1 MRRVILPLTAACALT
16 AISNVTAHAHA
27 SLEKSEAAPGSYKA
41 VLKIPH
47 GCDGQATHT
56 VRLEIP
62 EGYVGVKPM
71 PKAGWTLAVEK
82 GDYAKAYKLHGSEV
96 KSGVRAVTWSGGNL
110 PDDFY
115 DEFVVSGT
123 LAGVEEGRKLFF
135 KARQVCDDGEVSW
148 HEEPAEGQDPH
159 SLEHPAP
166 ALTILAANGGGH
178 AHAAHGGQHEVVK
191 VGELEISQGWARAM
205 LPGQKAGGG
214 YLTIAN
220 HGTAADKLVAATSPA
235 AGKVEIHT
243 MSMKGEVME
252 MRPVEGGLEIPSGE
266 TVELKPGGLHVMFMN
281 VTEPF
286 KEGASVPVTL
296 EFEHA
301 GKVEI
306 SLPVKTAMGGGD
318 HSHH

>member
-41 VLKIPH
+41 VLKVPH

-56 VRLEIP
+56 VRMEIP

-82 GDYAKAYKLHGSEV
+82 GDYAETYKLHGSEV

-123 LAGVEEGRKLFF
+123 LAGVEEGQKLFF
-135 KARQVCDDGEVSW
+135 KARQVCDNGEVSW

-166 ALTILAANGGGH
+166 ALTILAAGGGGH
-178 AHAAHGGQHEVVK
+178 DHAAHGAQDEVVK
-191 VGELEISQGWARAM
+191 AGEMEISEGWARAM

-220 HGTAADKLVAATSPA
+220 HGNAADRLVAATSPA

-252 MRPVEGGLEIPSGE
+252 MRPVEGGLEIPAGE
-266 TVELKPGGLHVMFMN
+266 TVELKPGGLHVMFLN
-281 VTEPF
+281 VKEPF

-296 EFEHA
+296 DFEHA
-301 GKVEI
+301 GKVEM
-306 SLPVKTAMGGGD
+306 SLPVKTAAGGGD
-318 HSHH
+318 HSNH